1 MATFSLN
8 ISLQNQLVSRIER
21 RELTCEELLLYLE
34 HPDASMRS
42 DAVEI
47 LGCQRE
53 TKAIPLIHPLLKDPE
68 KQVRIQVAIALI
80 RMGEEPLLQDL
91 LANLRHPDRQVVI
104 GAALTLGRLED
115 ARATIELA
123 KAFATDDPEVGAAV
137 AWALGQCKDVF
148 ALPLLI
154 SAVKHH
160 FVPANACEALG
171 KIGDERALNILLD
184 ALTFQDDNV
193 RAYAARALSLLKFQS
208 HPDQNEAVVVALR
221 SLLQDG
227 SRKVR
232 MCAAISLY
240 QLNHHLEKHGTKIGE
255 AH

>member
-8 ISLQNQLVSRIER
+8 ISLQNKLVSRIER
-21 RELTCEELLLYLE
+21 RELTCEQLMFYLK

-53 TKAIPLIHPLLKDPE
+53 SKAIALMYPLLKDPE
-68 KQVRIQVAIALI
+68 RQVRIQVAIALI
-80 RMGEEPLLQDL
+80 RMGEGDMLQDL
-91 LANLRHPDRQVVI
+91 MASLHHPDRQVVI

-115 ARATIELA
+115 GRASIELV
-123 KAFATDDPEVGAAV
+123 KAFVTDDPEVGAAV
-137 AWALGQCKDVF
+137 AWALGQCKNVL
-148 ALPLLI
+148 ALPFLI
-154 SAVKHH
+154 SAIKHH

-171 KIGDERALNILLD
+171 KIGDERALDILLD
-184 ALTFQDDNV
+184 AVTFQDEDV
-193 RAYAARALSLLKFQS
+193 RAYAARALSLLKFQR
-208 HPDQNEAVVVALR
+208 HPGQNETVVMALR

-240 QLNHHLEKHGTKIGE
+240 QLNHHLEKHGTKTDE
-255 AH
+255 AN